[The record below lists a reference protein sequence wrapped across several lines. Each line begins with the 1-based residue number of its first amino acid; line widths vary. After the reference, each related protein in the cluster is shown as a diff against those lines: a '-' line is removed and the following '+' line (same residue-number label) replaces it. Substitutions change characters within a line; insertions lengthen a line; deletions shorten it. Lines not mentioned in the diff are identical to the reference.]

1 MAKATG
7 EEGMERWGVHL
18 TSEQSEALRKLKAEG
33 VNPAH
38 VIRAGLDRELAAR
51 GIKLKGTKHGR

>member
-1 MAKATG
+1 MAKAKAEDG
-7 EEGMERWGVHL
+7 LERWGVHL
-18 TSEQSEALRKLKAEG
+18 TREQSDALRKLKAEG

-51 GIKLKGTKHGR
+51 GIKTKTAKHGT